1 MTTASSKRHRPFT
14 VTLLALAV
22 LLLAVYNAFRAMV
35 AAQQFEFMQSLGVGT
50 PAILLVVIGVAWV
63 IGFVLAAFGL
73 WRLRAWGRHWMLIA
87 IVAYEINFW
96 IARLTLERTA
106 YEQLTRPADAI
117 VTLLM
122 VSGVW
127 GFLFWPGTRR
137 AFQALDHA
145 QGIDTQQP
153 ADSHPSHG

>member
-1 MTTASSKRHRPFT
+1 MTPSLPKRQRPFS
-14 VTLLALAV
+14 VTLLALAG
-22 LLLAVYNAFRAMV
+22 LLLAVYNAFRAL
-35 AAQQFEFMQSLGVGT
+35 AATRQFEFMQSLGVGT
-50 PAILLVVIGVAWV
+50 PAILLAVIGVTWA
-63 IGFVLAAFGL
+63 IGFAIAAFGL
-73 WRLRAWGRHWMLIA
+73 WRVRAWGRRWMLIA

-117 VTLLM
+117 VTLLI
-122 VSGVW
+122 VIGVW

-137 AFQALDHA
+137 AFQAFDHA

-153 ADSHPSHG
+153 AGSHPAHG

>member
-1 MTTASSKRHRPFT
+1 MKRPFT
-14 VTLLALAV
+14 VTLLALGG

-35 AAQQFEFMQSLGVGT
+35 AAQQFELMQSLGVGI
-50 PAILLVVIGVAWV
+50 PAILLIVIGVTWT
-63 IGFVLAAFGL
+63 IGFALAAFGL
-73 WRLRAWGRHWMLIA
+73 WRLRIWGRRWMLIA

-96 IARLTLERTA
+96 IARLTLDRTA

-117 VTLLM
+117 VTLLI
-122 VSGVW
+122 VFGVW

-137 AFQALDHA
+137 AFQVFDHA

-153 ADSHPSHG
+153 AGSHPAHG